1 MLPIWNEKA
10 AFFMARYS
18 RGGPHGQSRF
28 PENEAKPK
36 TGKDRKL
43 WKIDRR
49 TGAPFRLRSA
59 FGLWL
64 TIRRHRCG
72 RVARPGAASSAIF
85 GKVLTMADMS

>member
-49 TGAPFRLRSA
+49 TGAPFSA
-59 FGLWL
+59 SFRFWALAYH
-64 TIRRHRCG
+64 TTPSVRTG
-72 RVARPGAASSAIF
+72 RPTGCRIF
-85 GKVLTMADMS
+85 GDFRKGADDG